1 MKQFHFIDLMGE
13 INPDS
18 SQIILEENKIIFNL
32 IKKENSLWKKLESNL
47 SKDELKERRKKANE
61 RLEENI
67 KKKGELAENKKKEFE
82 KFVVEK
88 SIKIDDNFREE
99 LRNKKEEEKTNAEK
113 DLYKFVERIDNNN
126 NKINEEENG
135 DEDDDKNINNNNDIN
150 NINQKNRRRK
160 K

>member
-1 MKQFHFIDLMGE
+1 M
-13 INPDS
+13 
-18 SQIILEENKIIFNL
+18 
-32 IKKENSLWKKLESNL
+32 
-47 SKDELKERRKKANE
+47 KERRKKANE

-67 KKKGELAENKKKEFE
+67 KKKRELAENKKKEFE

-126 NKINEEENG
+126 NKINEEENE
-135 DEDDDKNINNNNDIN
+135 DEDDDK
-150 NINQKNRRRK
+150 KY
-160 K
+160 